1 MIRSLSRAPIKKDV
15 LQQCGDCGLN
25 FEGLDELRDHLKV
38 VFSQILISLVDDI
51 SVTTS

>member
-38 VFSQILISLVDDI
+38 VFSHIQSPRLCSLMI
-51 SVTTS
+51 YR